1 MRIVDVCEFYA
12 PQGGGV
18 RTYIH
23 AKLRAGAQMGHDVVV
38 IAPGPEDRIERWPGG
53 GQIITLK
60 SPALPFDPRYGMF
73 WNEAPVHALLDRLQ
87 PDVLEASSPWR
98 GAWVAASWRGAALRS
113 LFMHHDPLSAWAYRW
128 FDAMAPREAIDRR
141 FAWFWRYL
149 QRMCRA
155 FDSVICA
162 APSLSR
168 RLAEGNIDN
177 TVTIAMGVDPGVFSP
192 LLRDEGLRAEMLAL
206 TRLPPDAMLAIAI
219 GRHTPEKRLPLI
231 IDACTHVAGEV
242 PLGLVLIGDGHQRA
256 QTLDHIGHNP
266 HIYAMAP
273 TRDRG
278 LLARILASGDMLLH
292 GSSAET
298 FGLVAAEARASGL
311 PMVLPDQGA
320 ASDLAGRDHC
330 EMYQSGNRRSAADA
344 IRRMMTRDRDA
355 LRAAATDQALAART
369 MTQHFEELFAHYS
382 AGHVSFHEQAA

>member
-12 PQGGGV
+12 VQGGGV

-23 AKLRAGAQMGHDVVV
+23 AKLRAGAQLGHDVVV
-38 IAPGPEDRIERWPGG
+38 IAPGPENRNESWPGG

-60 SPALPFDPRYGMF
+60 SPALPFDARYGMF
-73 WNEAPVHALLDRLQ
+73 WHEEPVHELLDRLQ

-98 GAWVAASWRGAALRS
+98 GAWVAASWRGTALRS
-113 LFMHHDPLSAWAYRW
+113 LFMHHDPMSAWAYRW
-128 FDAMAPREAIDRR
+128 FDTMVPRDTIDRH

-149 QRMCRA
+149 RRMCA
-155 FDSVICA
+155 NFDTVVCA

-168 RLAEGNIDN
+168 RLNEGEIAN
-177 TVTIAMGVDPGVFSP
+177 TATIPMGVDGGVFSP
-192 LLRDEGLRAEMLAL
+192 LLRDENLRAELLAL
-206 TRLPPDAMLAIAI
+206 TRLPPDARLAIAI

-231 IDACTHVAGEV
+231 IDACTQVAADI

-256 QTLDHIGHNP
+256 RTLAHIGDNP
-266 HIYAMAP
+266 HVFAMAP
-273 TRDRG
+273 TRDRS

-311 PMVLPDQGA
+311 PLVLPDQGA
-320 ASDLAGRDHC
+320 AADLAHPDHC
-330 EMYQSGNRRSAADA
+330 EIYQSGNRQAAADA
-344 IRRMMTRDRDA
+344 IRRMLAREGPVV
-355 LRAAATDQALAART
+355 RAAATKRALVART
-369 MTQHFEELFAHYS
+369 LDEHFEELFAHY
-382 AGHVSFHEQAA
+382 AQGLARVSEQAA

>member
-1 MRIVDVCEFYA
+1 MRIVDICEFYA

-18 RTYIH
+18 RTYIQ
-23 AKLRAGAQMGHDVVV
+23 AKLQAGAAMGHEVVV
-38 IAPGPEDRIERWPGG
+38 IAPGPEDRIERWPDG

-60 SPALPFDPRYGMF
+60 SPALPFDARYGMF
-73 WNEAPVHALLDRLQ
+73 WHEAPVHALLDRLQ

-98 GAWVAASWRGAALRS
+98 GAWVTASWRGAALRS

-128 FDAMAPREAIDRR
+128 FDAMAPRETIDRHIG
-141 FAWFWRYL
+141 WFWRYL
-149 QRMCRA
+149 RRMCA
-155 FDSVICA
+155 SFDTVVCA
-162 APSLSR
+162 APSLSE
-168 RLAEGNIDN
+168 RLAQGHIGN
-177 TVTIAMGVDPGVFSP
+177 TVTIPMGVDAGVFSP
-192 LLRDEGLRAEMLAL
+192 ALRDEMLRTELLAI
-206 TRLPPDAMLAIAI
+206 TCLPADARLAIAI

-231 IDACTHVAGEV
+231 IDACTHVAAEA

-256 QTLDHIGHNP
+256 RTLAHIGHNP

-320 ASDLAGRDHC
+320 AVDLADGDHC
-330 EMYQSGNRRSAADA
+330 EIYQSGNRRSAADA
-344 IRRMMTRDRDA
+344 IRRMLTRDSEA
-355 LRAAATDQALAART
+355 LRRAATSRALVART
-369 MTQHFEELFAHYS
+369 LTEHFTELFAHY
-382 AGHVSFHEQAA
+382 AVGLAHDREQAA